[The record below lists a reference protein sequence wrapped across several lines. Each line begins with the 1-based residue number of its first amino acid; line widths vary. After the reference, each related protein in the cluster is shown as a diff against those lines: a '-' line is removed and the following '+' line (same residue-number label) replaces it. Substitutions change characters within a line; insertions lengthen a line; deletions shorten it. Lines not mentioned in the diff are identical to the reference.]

1 MSPFHGNGA
10 ILQRLASSRC
20 LHPNRD
26 ALRSKTL
33 QAAGLPILLVFVSRG
48 GLPACDCQTRGNA
61 DANDIPEVSRVG
73 VSLSATRLMP
83 VELLAALAAGYVVI
97 LNLACFLAFA
107 WDKRCA
113 QRGQQRVRER
123 TLLCLAGFG
132 GSLGALAGQRYLR
145 HKTRKQPFRGRLRMI
160 VGLQA
165 VVLVGACLL
174 FLPG

>member
-1 MSPFHGNGA
+1 
-10 ILQRLASSRC
+10 
-20 LHPNRD
+20 
-26 ALRSKTL
+26 
-33 QAAGLPILLVFVSRG
+33 
-48 GLPACDCQTRGNA
+48 
-61 DANDIPEVSRVG
+61 VG